1 MQNILHDSVQ
11 INDDFVVAK
20 WILFASSVF
29 IDIF

>member
-1 MQNILHDSVQ
+1 MQNILHDSVV
-11 INDDFVVAK
+11 INDDSAVAK

>member
-1 MQNILHDSVQ
+1 MQNILHNSEQ